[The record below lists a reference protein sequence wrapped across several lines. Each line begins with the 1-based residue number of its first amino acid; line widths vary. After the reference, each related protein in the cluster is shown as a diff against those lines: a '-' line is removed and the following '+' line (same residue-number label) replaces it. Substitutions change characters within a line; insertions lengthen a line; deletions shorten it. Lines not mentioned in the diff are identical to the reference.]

1 MNNNIVGAPLAAPL
15 LAVGM
20 GCDRNVSLETLET
33 ALDQAL
39 ASITASRADIA
50 CFASI
55 DKKNDEVALLNLAK
69 KEIKPL
75 LFFTA
80 EELAQVPVPNPSET
94 VRKYMGTPAV
104 SEAAALLAAN
114 TGMQD
119 LLVEKHKHLGSDGK
133 NATVSIAEIPSPG
146 ANAPPSP

>member
-1 MNNNIVGAPLAAPL
+1 MK

-39 ASITASRADIA
+39 ASITASRADIV

-55 DKKNDEVALLNLAK
+55 DKKNDEVALLNLTK
-69 KEIKPL
+69 KEMKPL
-75 LFFTA
+75 QFFTA
-80 EELAQVPVPNPSET
+80 AELAQVPVPNPSET

-104 SEAAALLAAN
+104 SEAAALLASKNDSAAN
-114 TGMQD
+114 TDMQN
-119 LLVEKHKHLGSDGK
+119 LLVEKYKYLGSDGK
-133 NATVSIAEIPSPG
+133 NATVSIARMRT
-146 ANAPPSP
+146 

>member
-1 MNNNIVGAPLAAPL
+1 MK

-39 ASITASRADIA
+39 ASITAIRADIV

-69 KEIKPL
+69 NEKKPL
-75 LFFTA
+75 QFFTA
-80 EELAQVPVPNPSET
+80 DELKQVPVPNPSET
-94 VRKYMGTPAV
+94 VKKYMGTPAV
-104 SEAAALLAAN
+104 SEAAALLAAK
-114 TGMQD
+114 TDQQH
-119 LLVEKHKHLGSDGK
+119 LLVEKYKYLGSDGK
-133 NATVSIAEIPSPG
+133 NATVSIARI
-146 ANAPPSP
+146 AT